1 MIDVENEIFS
11 AVAEVVRAVYPNIY
25 MTGEY
30 VKSPSSFPCVSLV
43 EISNAVYRNSS
54 TTTVEENH
62 AAVTYEVNVYSNK
75 SKGKKAECR
84 EIMNVIDTKLAEIGF
99 TRMMLEP
106 VPNMEDATI
115 YRMLGRYRAVVGA
128 DHTIY
133 RR

>member
-11 AVAEVVRAVYPNIY
+11 AVSEVVRAAYPDIF

-54 TTTVEENH
+54 TTSVEENH

-75 SKGKKAECR
+75 SKGKKAQCR
-84 EIMNVIDTKLAEIGF
+84 EIMNVIDTRLAEIGF

-115 YRMLGRYRAVVGA
+115 YRMLGRYRAVVGE

>member
-1 MIDVENEIFS
+1 MIDVESEVFS
-11 AVAEVVRAVYPNIY
+11 AVEAVVREAYPKVF

-54 TTTVEENH
+54 TSTVEENH

-84 EIMNVIDTKLAEIGF
+84 EIMNLIDTKLADIGF

-115 YRMLGRYRAVVGA
+115 YRLLSRYRAVVGK

>member
-11 AVAEVVRAVYPNIY
+11 EISTVVRAAYPDIF

-43 EISNAVYRNSS
+43 ELSNAVYRNSS
-54 TTTVEENH
+54 TTSVEENH

-75 SKGKKAECR
+75 SKGKKAQCR
-84 EIMNVIDTKLAEIGF
+84 EIMNVIDTRLAEIGF

-115 YRMLGRYRAVVGA
+115 YRMLGRYRAVVGE

>member
-11 AVAEVVRAVYPNIY
+11 AVSEVVRATYPKVF

-84 EIMNVIDTKLAEIGF
+84 EIVNVIDRKLAEIGF

-115 YRMLGRYRAVVGA
+115 YRMVARYRAIVSKEKI
-128 DHTIY
+128 IY

>member
-1 MIDVENEIFS
+1 MIDAEMEIYS
-11 AVAEVVRAVYPNIY
+11 AVETVVRAAYPGIF

-54 TTTVEENH
+54 TSTVEENH
-62 AAVTYEVNVYSNK
+62 AAVTYEVNIYSNK

-84 EIMNVIDTKLAEIGF
+84 QIAKVIDTKLAALGF

-106 VPNMEDATI
+106 VPNLEDATI
-115 YRMLGRYRAVVGA
+115 YRILGRYRAVIGQ

>member
-11 AVAEVVRAVYPNIY
+11 AVSEVVRAGYPKVF

-84 EIMNVIDTKLAEIGF
+84 EIVNVIDRKLAEIGF

-115 YRMLGRYRAVVGA
+115 YRMVARYRAIVSKEKI
-128 DHTIY
+128 IY

>member
-1 MIDVENEIFS
+1 MIDAEMEIYS
-11 AVAEVVRAVYPNIY
+11 AVEAVVRAAYPGIF

-62 AAVTYEVNVYSNK
+62 AAVTYEVNIYSNK

-84 EIMNVIDTKLAEIGF
+84 QIANVIDTKLAALGF

-106 VPNMEDATI
+106 VPNLEDATI
-115 YRMLGRYRAVVGA
+115 YRILGRYRAVIGQ

>member
-11 AVAEVVRAVYPNIY
+11 AVSEVVRAAYPKVF

-84 EIMNVIDTKLAEIGF
+84 EIVNVIDRKLAEIGF

-106 VPNMEDATI
+106 VLNMEDATI
-115 YRMLGRYRAVVGA
+115 YRMVARYRAIVSKEKI
-128 DHTIY
+128 IY

>member
-11 AVAEVVRAVYPNIY
+11 EISTVVRAAYPDIF

-54 TTTVEENH
+54 TTSVEENH

-75 SKGKKAECR
+75 SKGKKAPCR
-84 EIMNVIDTKLAEIGF
+84 EIMNVIDTRLAEIGF

-115 YRMLGRYRAVVGA
+115 YRMLGRYRAVVGE

>member
-11 AVAEVVRAVYPNIY
+11 AVSEVVRATYPKVF

-84 EIMNVIDTKLAEIGF
+84 EIVNVIDRKLAEIGF

-115 YRMLGRYRAVVGA
+115 YRMVARYRAIISKEKI
-128 DHTIY
+128 IY

>member
-11 AVAEVVRAVYPNIY
+11 AVSEVVRATYPKVF

-84 EIMNVIDTKLAEIGF
+84 EIVNVIDRKLAEIGF

-106 VPNMEDATI
+106 VLNMEDATI
-115 YRMLGRYRAVVGA
+115 YRMVARYRAIVSKEKI
-128 DHTIY
+128 IY

>member
-11 AVAEVVRAVYPNIY
+11 EVSTVVRAAYPDIF

-54 TTTVEENH
+54 TTSVEENH

-75 SKGKKAECR
+75 SKGKKAQCR
-84 EIMNVIDTKLAEIGF
+84 EIMNVIDTRLAEIGF

-115 YRMLGRYRAVVGA
+115 YRMLGRYRAVVGE

>member
-11 AVAEVVRAVYPNIY
+11 AVSEVVRATYPKVY

-75 SKGKKAECR
+75 SKGKKAESR
-84 EIMNVIDTKLAEIGF
+84 EIMSLIDAKLAEIGF

-115 YRMLGRYRAVVGA
+115 YRLLGRYRAVVGK

>member
-1 MIDVENEIFS
+1 MIDVESEIFS
-11 AVAEVVRAVYPNIY
+11 DLSEVIRTAYPNIF

-54 TTTVEENH
+54 NTSVEENH

-84 EIMNVIDTKLAEIGF
+84 EIMNVIDTRLAEIGF

-115 YRMLGRYRAVVGA
+115 YRLLGRYRAVVGA

>member
-1 MIDVENEIFS
+1 MINVESEIFS
-11 AVAEVVRAVYPNIY
+11 TVESVVRAKYPKIF

-43 EISNAVYRNSS
+43 EISNVVYQNSS
-54 TTTVEENH
+54 STTVEENH

-75 SKGKKAECR
+75 SKGKKAESR
-84 EIMNVIDTKLAEIGF
+84 EIMNLIDTQLAQIGF
-99 TRMMLEP
+99 TRIMLEP
-106 VPNMEDATI
+106 VPNLEDATI
-115 YRMLGRYRAVVGA
+115 YRLLGRYRAVVGV

>member
-11 AVAEVVRAVYPNIY
+11 EISTVVRAAYPDIF

-54 TTTVEENH
+54 TTSVEENH

-75 SKGKKAECR
+75 SKGKKAQCR
-84 EIMNVIDTKLAEIGF
+84 EIMNVIDTRLAEIGF

-115 YRMLGRYRAVVGA
+115 YRMLGRYRSLGG
-128 DHTIY
+128 
-133 RR
+133 

>member
-1 MIDVENEIFS
+1 MIDVES
-11 AVAEVVRAVYPNIY
+11 EVYSCVETALKAACPKVF

-43 EISNAVYRNSS
+43 EINNAVYRNSS
-54 TTTVEENH
+54 TNTVEENH
-62 AAVTYEVNVYSNK
+62 IAVTYEVNVYSNK
-75 SKGKKAECR
+75 TKGKKAECR
-84 EIMNVIDTKLAEIGF
+84 TIMSVVDTKLANIGF

-115 YRMLGRYRAVVGA
+115 YRLLGRYRAVVGK
-128 DHTIY
+128 DYTIY

>member
-1 MIDVENEIFS
+1 MIDVESEIFS
-11 AVAEVVRAVYPNIY
+11 AVETVVREAYPKVF

-54 TTTVEENH
+54 ATTVEENH

-84 EIMNVIDTKLAEIGF
+84 EIMNLIDTKLANIGF

-115 YRMLGRYRAVVGA
+115 YRLLSRYRAVVGK
-128 DHTIY
+128 DHIIY

>member
-1 MIDVENEIFS
+1 MIDVESEIFS
-11 AVAEVVRAVYPNIY
+11 AVAEAVKAVYPNIFI
-25 MTGEY
+25 TGEY

-54 TTTVEENH
+54 TNMVEENH
-62 AAVTYEVNVYSNK
+62 AAVTYELNVYSNK

-84 EIMNVIDTKLAEIGF
+84 AIADVADRKLAQIGF
-99 TRMMLEP
+99 TRMMFEP

-115 YRMLGRYRAVVGA
+115 YRMLGRYRAVVGN

>member
-11 AVAEVVRAVYPNIY
+11 EISTVVRAVYPDIF

-54 TTTVEENH
+54 TTSVEENH

-75 SKGKKAECR
+75 SKGKKAQCR
-84 EIMNVIDTKLAEIGF
+84 EIMNVIDTRLAEIGF

-115 YRMLGRYRAVVGA
+115 YRMLGRYRAVVGE

>member
-11 AVAEVVRAVYPNIY
+11 EISTVVRAAYPDIF

-54 TTTVEENH
+54 TTSVEENH

-75 SKGKKAECR
+75 SKSKKAQCR
-84 EIMNVIDTKLAEIGF
+84 EIMNVIDTRLAEIGF

-115 YRMLGRYRAVVGA
+115 YRMLGRYRAVVGE

>member
-1 MIDVENEIFS
+1 MIDVESEIFS
-11 AVAEVVRAVYPNIY
+11 AVEAVVREAYPKVF

-84 EIMNVIDTKLAEIGF
+84 EIMNVIDTKLGEIGF

-115 YRMLGRYRAVVGA
+115 YRLLSRYRAVVGK

>member
-11 AVAEVVRAVYPNIY
+11 AVEVAVRAAYPKVF

-75 SKGKKAECR
+75 SKGKKAESR
-84 EIMNVIDTKLAEIGF
+84 EIMSLIDSKLAEIGF

-115 YRMLGRYRAVVGA
+115 YRLLGRYRAVVGA